1 MSHPSSSSS
10 VQPSP
15 SSSHHSVEPTH
26 PSLLSSYP
34 MIIKVKADIFKP
46 KSYLAVNENLEL
58 TNVKSDLQD
67 QVV

>member
-1 MSHPSSSSS
+1 
-10 VQPSP
+10 
-15 SSSHHSVEPTH
+15 
-26 PSLLSSYP
+26 